1 MISVPLNF
9 FKASECV
16 PGKSGEYLCIIAP
29 GGDIDS
35 AFRYT
40 SVLHYSMSF
49 LKWNVTDTD
58 TPDVARANEI
68 PDVVYWADHVRAFE
82 DKLTEAKNEADD

>member
-9 FKASECV
+9 FKASERV
-16 PGKSGEYLCIIAP
+16 PEKSGEYLCIIAP

-40 SVLHYSMSF
+40 SVLNYSVFFSA
-49 LKWNVTDTD
+49 WNVQDTD
-58 TPDVARANEI
+58 TPDVAHTNKISE
-68 PDVVYWADHVRAFE
+68 VVYWADHVKAIE
-82 DKLTEAKNEADD
+82 DKLTEAKNEFDN

>member
-29 GGDIDS
+29 GGNIDS

-40 SVLHYSMSF
+40 SVLNYSVFFSA
-49 LKWNVTDTD
+49 WNVQDTD
-58 TPDVARANEI
+58 TPDVAHANKI
-68 PDVVYWADHVRAFE
+68 SDVVYWADHVKSIE

>member
-1 MISVPLNF
+1 MIPVPLNF
-9 FKASECV
+9 FKASERV

-40 SVLHYSMSF
+40 SVLNYSVFFSA
-49 LKWNVTDTD
+49 WNVQDTD
-58 TPDVARANEI
+58 TPDIAHTNKISE
-68 PDVVYWADHVRAFE
+68 VVYWADHVRAID
-82 DKLTEAKNEADD
+82 DKLTEAKK